1 MEPAVVVVNAL
12 VCVGAVVDVWVDV
25 VRAGARAGMVVT
37 HAVGEEAIA

>member
-25 VRAGARAGMVVT
+25 VRAGMVVT